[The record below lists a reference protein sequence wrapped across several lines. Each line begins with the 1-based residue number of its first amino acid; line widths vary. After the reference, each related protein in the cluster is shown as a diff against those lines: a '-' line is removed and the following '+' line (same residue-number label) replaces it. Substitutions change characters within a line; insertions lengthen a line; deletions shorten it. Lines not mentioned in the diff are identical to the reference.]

1 MAYTFDGPNKRIYLP
16 IGPTTLDLV
25 DLHSRWK
32 DWVLAGNAQ
41 YLPAFGTVGGEII
54 DIPLYLFERNGWL
67 TVLPAANQVLNVIGG
82 VYVKEGEGDPFIDA
96 VGSYSV
102 HINRQVPGIAIGYS
116 SEGGGVAPT
125 VDAIA
130 SEIMLRIDAKNFL
143 TVTKFIGLS

>member
-32 DWVLAGNAQ
+32 DWVLLGNAQ

-54 DIPLYLFERNGWL
+54 DIPLYLFELNGWVV
-67 TVLPAANQVLNVIGG
+67 VLPEANQDLNVVGG
-82 VYVKEGEGDPFIDA
+82 VFVKSGGGDPFMNA
-96 VGSYSV
+96 SGSYSV

-116 SEGGGVAPT
+116 TGGSSLTASDVA
-125 VDAIA
+125 D
-130 SEIMLRIDAKNFL
+130 EIMLRVDAKNFL
-143 TVTKFIGLS
+143 TVVKFLGLK